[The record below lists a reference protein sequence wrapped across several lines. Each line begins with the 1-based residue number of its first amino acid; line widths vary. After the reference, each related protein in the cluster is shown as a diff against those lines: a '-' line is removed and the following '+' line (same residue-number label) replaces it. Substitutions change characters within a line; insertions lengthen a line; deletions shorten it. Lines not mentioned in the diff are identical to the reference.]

1 MVEKA
6 SDYDHSMKRFPP
18 SPLVALLVWAA
29 ASSPAFAQAP
39 VPAPVVTA
47 RNYSNLNAELFYQL
61 LLGELTV
68 QGEEPAAGFALI
80 LDAARKTSDPSLYQR
95 AVELAF
101 QARNGEAA
109 LQAARAWKQAFPQS
123 REANRHVLQILVALN
138 RLPESVEPLKTELAL
153 TDAADRPALI
163 SALARNY
170 SRAADKKQAATI
182 VEQALAEYLGNAAT
196 APAAWSTVGRLRLA
210 AGDTD
215 GALAAARRG
224 QAANPRAEGPALLA
238 LELMD
243 PKQPQAEVLV
253 RKYMEGQP
261 LPEMR
266 MGYARALLDAN
277 RQAEAL
283 QQLQMIS
290 REKPDYPEAWLAQG
304 TLLVQENQLAPA
316 EAALKKYLELAQ
328 AQPAGEDRSR
338 GSAQAYLSLA
348 QIAEKRRDFVQA
360 GAWLDR
366 IENSQDLVQAQNRR
380 ASILARQGRMDEA
393 RKLVQALP
401 ERTPADLRMKT
412 LAEVQLLRDNKQYKA
427 AYDVLAQALVK
438 DPADTDL
445 LYDQAMVAEK
455 LGDFADMERL
465 LRQVIAAKPDYHHA
479 YNALGFSL
487 AERNQRLPEAKQLI
501 QKALEHAPGDPFIT
515 DSLGWVEFR
524 MGNRAEALR
533 ILQGAYKSRP
543 DPEIA
548 AHIGE
553 VLWGL
558 GQREQALSIWREGL
572 LLNPENDTLQET
584 LKRLKVKP

>member
-1 MVEKA
+1 
-6 SDYDHSMKRFPP
+6 MKRFPP
-18 SPLVALLVWAA
+18 SPLLALLVWAA
-29 ASSPAFAQAP
+29 ANSPVFAQAP
-39 VPAPVVTA
+39 DQAPVLTA
-47 RNYSNLNAELFYQL
+47 RSYSNLDAELFYQL

-109 LQAARAWKQAFPQS
+109 LQAARAWKQAFPRS
-123 REANRHVLQILVALN
+123 REANRYVLQILVALN

-170 SRAADKKQAATI
+170 SRATDKKQAATV
-182 VEQALAEYLGNAAT
+182 VEQALADYLGNSAT
-196 APAAWSTVGRLRLA
+196 APAAWSAVGRLRLA
-210 AGDTD
+210 AGDTA
-215 GALAAARRG
+215 GALEAARRG

-243 PKQPQAEVLV
+243 PKQPRAEVLV

-261 LPEMR
+261 LPELR
-266 MGYARALLDAN
+266 MGYARALLDAH

-380 ASILARQGRMDEA
+380 ASILARQGRMDDA
-393 RKLVQALP
+393 RKLIHALP
-401 ERTPADLRMKT
+401 ERTPAELRMKT
-412 LAEVQLLRDNKQYKA
+412 MAEVQLLRDNQQYKA
-427 AYDVLAQALVK
+427 AYDLLAQAVAK

-445 LYDQAMVAEK
+445 LYDQAMLAEK
-455 LGDFADMERL
+455 LGDFAGMEKL
-465 LRQVIAAKPDYHHA
+465 LRQVIASKPDYHHA

-533 ILQGAYKSRP
+533 ILQGAYKDRP

-548 AHIGE
+548 AHVGE

-558 GQREQALSIWREGL
+558 GQRDQALSIWREGL